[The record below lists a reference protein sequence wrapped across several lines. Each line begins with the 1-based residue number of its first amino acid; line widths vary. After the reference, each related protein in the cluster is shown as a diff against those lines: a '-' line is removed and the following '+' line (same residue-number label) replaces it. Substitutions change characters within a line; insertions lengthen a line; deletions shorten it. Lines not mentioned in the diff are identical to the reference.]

1 MLVAFASC
9 FLCIL
14 ASAKDLYAELP
25 GNSKIHLS
33 ESLTASSR
41 KLFEP
46 GWGVAEFLGRQGEK
60 MRLFPDEHFTSIGGV
75 IFCPPEY
82 WRISPSGK
90 FVVLVILRAGLLGDP
105 QDNKVTSRQYCPVL
119 NTISG
124 CLESIQTGELCAG
137 EWDKTRDNWIVIGE
151 GDDATSIMLGTQFGS
166 KSATEAWS
174 EFSKKKVSFA
184 NIKLKERLQDDLG
197 VKNLMACDPIRDKN
211 RAIYKLI
218 ADQLQEEGDS
228 ADSTYIMEKLNSSNY
243 NEDAKRKSQVAVDK
257 AWLYGSANVSSRTS
271 MYLIRGDLVQ
281 IMRSNGNGW
290 LFVEYKKSDG
300 SDLRKWM
307 QSKYLSVH

>member
-1 MLVAFASC
+1 MEIKFRVSRTSMLVAFASC

-25 GNSKIHLS
+25 GNYKIHLS
-33 ESLTASSR
+33 EPLTASSR

-119 NTISG
+119 N
-124 CLESIQTGELCAG
+124 
-137 EWDKTRDNWIVIGE
+137 
-151 GDDATSIMLGTQFGS
+151 
-166 KSATEAWS
+166 
-174 EFSKKKVSFA
+174 
-184 NIKLKERLQDDLG
+184 
-197 VKNLMACDPIRDKN
+197 
-211 RAIYKLI
+211 
-218 ADQLQEEGDS
+218 
-228 ADSTYIMEKLNSSNY
+228 
-243 NEDAKRKSQVAVDK
+243 
-257 AWLYGSANVSSRTS
+257 
-271 MYLIRGDLVQ
+271 
-281 IMRSNGNGW
+281 
-290 LFVEYKKSDG
+290 
-300 SDLRKWM
+300 
-307 QSKYLSVH
+307 